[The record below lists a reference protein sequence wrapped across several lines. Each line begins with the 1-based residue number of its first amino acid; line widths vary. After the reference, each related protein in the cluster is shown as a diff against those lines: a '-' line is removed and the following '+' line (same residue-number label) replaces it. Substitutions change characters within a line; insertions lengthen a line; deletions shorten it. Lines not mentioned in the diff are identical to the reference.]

1 MKKIVILL
9 VLMALAWKLHDRRPA
24 PPAPAPVP
32 LTAAL
37 LNDSIAGRLA
47 DAPSAPN
54 FTCDGRLHCS
64 QMRSCEEATFFM
76 KNCPGTKMDG
86 DHDGIP
92 CERQWCQ

>member
-9 VLMALAWKLHDRRPA
+9 VLVALAWKLHDRRPA
-24 PPAPAPVP
+24 APAPAPS
-32 LTAAL
+32 TAAL
-37 LNDSIAGRLA
+37 LNDSIAERLA
-47 DAPSAPN
+47 DAPSAPH

-64 QMRSCEEATFFM
+64 QMRSCEEAAFFM

-92 CERQWCQ
+92 CERQFCQ